1 MDYKSGVANPVE
13 EVLPPGTKPGITRG
27 EFHKHHTDPNKP
39 PTPRKPPPPLSYVP
53 VGMTVY
59 DRDGGS
65 DAFREFE
72 ALLDRDAKSRRRPQS
87 APALR
92 R

>member
-1 MDYKSGVANPVE
+1 MADYDFNS
-13 EVLPPGTKPGITRG
+13 L
-27 EFHKHHTDPNKP
+27 
-39 PTPRKPPPPLSYVP
+39 
-53 VGMTVY
+53 MVY

-87 APALR
+87 APAAR